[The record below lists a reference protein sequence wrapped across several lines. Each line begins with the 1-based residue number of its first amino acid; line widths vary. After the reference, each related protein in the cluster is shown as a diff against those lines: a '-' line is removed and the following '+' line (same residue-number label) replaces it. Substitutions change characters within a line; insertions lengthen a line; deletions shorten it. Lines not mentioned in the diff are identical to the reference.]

1 MKKTNIGFIKSAFS
15 SNEWINDDIV
25 EVAFVGRS
33 NVGKS
38 SLINSL
44 AKKKIAIVSKTPG
57 RTQLANFY
65 GFNNFRI
72 IDLPGYG
79 YAKASKFKKDDL
91 IKVIDNIL
99 LFRKNLFTIYLI
111 CDINVVTKTDLDVY
125 NYLSKKF
132 KHLYI
137 VLNKAD
143 RYSLKFYKNN
153 LTKISHYFNVGIDKF
168 IITSTFK
175 NLNINFLLNHIKQT
189 I

>member
-125 NYLSKKF
+125 NYLSKSVCWDADPIYEVQINCDYLF
-132 KHLYI
+132 SHQACW
-137 VLNKAD
+137 NK
-143 RYSLKFYKNN
+143 R
-153 LTKISHYFNVGIDKF
+153 TDK
-168 IITSTFK
+168 
-175 NLNINFLLNHIKQT
+175 
-189 I
+189 